1 MMNGGVQNGR
11 GGGYTPSD
19 PDLVEVG
26 VGRIALAEHPKRLL
40 TPALGSCV
48 GVALYDPVAHR
59 GALAHIM
66 LPKPVEAGFEGL
78 PERFAEYAVPKMV
91 AEMETAGSRRSHIVA
106 KMAGG
111 SAMFRADSVLASIG
125 ERNAAEA
132 RRQLGLFRI
141 PVLAEDIGG
150 SHARTV
156 ELYLDTGAFIVRSY
170 LHGVRE
176 L

>member
-1 MMNGGVQNGR
+1 MNGL
-11 GGGYTPSD
+11 GGYTPSD

-26 VGRIALAEHPKRLL
+26 VGHVAFAEHPKRLL

-48 GVALYDPVAHR
+48 GVALYDPVTHR
-59 GALAHIM
+59 GTLAHVM
-66 LPKPVEAGFEGL
+66 LPKPVDAGFEGL

-91 AEMETAGSRRSHIVA
+91 GELEAAGTRRSHIVA
-106 KMAGG
+106 KIAGG
-111 SAMFRADSVLASIG
+111 AAMFRADSMLASIG
-125 ERNAAEA
+125 ERNVAEVK
-132 RRQLGLFRI
+132 RQLGLLRI

-156 ELYLDTGAFIVRSY
+156 ELFLDTGVFVIRSY
-170 LHGVRE
+170 LHGVKE